1 MLTVLATPPIEA
13 TVRPTRSTNG
23 RPACRGASKRGLVVG
38 RGLGPHQ
45 DYGDLRARTK
55 CQDCTLSTEST
66 GWNRGT
72 GMYRPS
78 IRLLRRL
85 ETARCDP
92 RVDVGRRFVLA
103 CPPKQIVAFFPRA
116 QELGPQSKG
125 RSLTN

>member
-1 MLTVLATPPIEA
+1 MLTVLASPPIEA

-38 RGLGPHQ
+38 RAAWDRTRIMATSRK
-45 DYGDLRARTK
+45 DYMSELHAFHRIHR
-55 CQDCTLSTEST
+55 L
-66 GWNRGT
+66 NRGT
-72 GMYRPS
+72 GMYRRS

-85 ETARCDP
+85 ETARCYP